1 MQKHKYPFKKGI
13 AFDEGEVR
21 RQSRDS
27 LFIQVQYSNWPLLQN
42 ISHAQELYSSFQS

>member
-1 MQKHKYPFKKGI
+1 MSIPLRRES

-27 LFIQVQYSNWPLLQN
+27 LFIQVQYSKSPLLQN
-42 ISHAQELYSSFQS
+42 ISNAQELHSSFQN